1 MELLRYLEQIIDET
15 EQENNGR
22 AAGLSYKIY
31 NLLGTFLAHDLASAK
46 TTDHRHILYSF
57 LSSLIEQITGT
68 IRLDM
73 HGNTRPTRVPQRFQ
87 EREIAQ
93 AFLFLKSCFVDF
105 EETIDALK
113 KLPNDKFAVSAA
125 RALEMASENNI
136 EVAKKYI
143 AKLNEKIARQFKLAD
158 SQDEQTLSESQPPLS
173 KMTKLQMRD
182 SQNMKNKNFDM
193 LDDELDRY
201 CELGELCKTEC
212 KLTLCSIIN
221 IYFESKSA

>member
-1 MELLRYLEQIIDET
+1 
-15 EQENNGR
+15 
-22 AAGLSYKIY
+22 
-31 NLLGTFLAHDLASAK
+31 
-46 TTDHRHILYSF
+46 
-57 LSSLIEQITGT
+57 
-68 IRLDM
+68 M

-201 CELGELCKTEC
+201 CELGELCKTEFEISM
-212 KLTLCSIIN
+212 KEKKIPKRMWRYQFWVAKEKEFPLLSN
-221 IYFESKSA
+221 IGKAVAQLLLITSKKKI